1 MQSLSILAAF
11 VYFYN
16 YEEETRTKA
25 SYPFNADAVS
35 VEYTSFVIV

>member
-1 MQSLSILAAF
+1 LAAF

-25 SYPFNADAVS
+25 GYPFNADAIGF
-35 VEYTSFVIV
+35 EPTAIVIV

>member
-1 MQSLSILAAF
+1 LAAF

-25 SYPFNADAVS
+25 GYPFNADGFSIEPTA
-35 VEYTSFVIV
+35 IVTI